1 MELELHS
8 IKKTVHQSEWINNA
22 IKSASI
28 SNRFLLQDAEFS
40 LPGTITFTDLKTS
53 LPSPNK
59 NHFPSQDSHHSIH
72 ILHPLVNF
80 SKHLF
85 IYRKCIINILHT
97 KRLKEEVTTF
107 KTLIEKRKTSIKT
120 LFKLLFTYTCKNIL
134 PQDSEKTFCLFGL
147 DVKTNLPG

>member
-8 IKKTVHQSEWINNA
+8 IKKIVDKTKWNNNA

-28 SNRFLLQDAEFS
+28 SNSFLLEHAKFS

-53 LPSPNK
+53 LPSSK
-59 NHFPSQDSHHSIH
+59 NNNFPRQDSHHSIH

-85 IYRKCIINILHT
+85 IHTKCIRYILRT
-97 KRLKEEVTTF
+97 KSLKEQINTF
-107 KTLIEKRKTSIKT
+107 KISIEKRKTSTKT
-120 LFKLLFTYTCKNIL
+120 LFKLLFTYNCKNIL
-134 PQDSEKTFCLFGL
+134 RQDSEKTFCLFGL